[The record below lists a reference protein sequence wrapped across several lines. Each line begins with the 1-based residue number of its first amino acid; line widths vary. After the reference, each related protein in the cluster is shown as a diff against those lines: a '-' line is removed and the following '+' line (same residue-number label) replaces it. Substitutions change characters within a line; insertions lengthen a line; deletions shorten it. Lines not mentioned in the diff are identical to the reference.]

1 VNWKGN
7 RDCIVVTGIKAEGK
21 HGLDADGER
30 DKPQPFEAEA
40 EVYVDLKPVANADR
54 LDETIDYLTIA
65 KTVRSVI
72 EERSFEL
79 LETLADAIATEVLAL
94 GADSVRIRVR
104 KPRAAEHAGVEDI
117 SIVVERST

>member
-1 VNWKGN
+1 MK
-7 RDCIVVTGIKAEGK
+7 DCIVVTGIKAEGK
-21 HGLDADGER
+21 HGISSDGER
-30 DKPQPFEAEA
+30 DKPQPFDVDA
-40 EVYVDLKPVANADR
+40 EVYVDLKPVANADQ
-54 LDETIDYLTIA
+54 LDETIDYVTIA
-65 KTVRSVI
+65 QTVRSVI

-104 KPRAAEHAGVEDI
+104 KPRAAENAGVQDI

>member
-1 VNWKGN
+1 MSGD
-7 RDCIVVTGIKAEGK
+7 DCIVVIGIKTEGK
-21 HGLDADGER
+21 HGLASEGER
-30 DKPQPFEAEA
+30 DKPQPFEVDA
-40 EVYVDLKPVANADR
+40 EVFVDLKPVANADQ
-54 LDETIDYLTIA
+54 LDETIDYVTIA

-94 GADSVRIRVR
+94 GADRVRIRVR

-117 SIVVERST
+117 AIVVERSS

>member
-1 VNWKGN
+1 MSGSGK
-7 RDCIVVTGIKAEGK
+7 DCIVVMGIKAEGK
-21 HGLDADGER
+21 HGLQSDGER
-30 DKPQPFEAEA
+30 DKPQPFETDA
-40 EVYVDLKPVANADR
+40 EVYVDLKPVANADQ
-54 LDETIDYLTIA
+54 LDETIDYMTIA
-65 KTVRSVI
+65 QTVRSVI

-104 KPRAAEHAGVEDI
+104 KPRAASHAGVQDI